1 MKAACTLIYE
11 VQAAFWAVAASGRA
25 SRVYANLGA
34 GCNAKE
40 WVWRRYAMFCLYSGL
55 KSQ

>member
-25 SRVYANLGA
+25 SRVCANLGA

-40 WVWRRYAMFCLYSGL
+40 WVWRRYAMPCL
-55 KSQ
+55 